1 VLLPSRRLFASI
13 VATFSFLFAVFAHS
27 TAYAEAP
34 PQQTTVG
41 VYVEQVSAIDLKA
54 NTFTVDFWVWFRSS
68 GRSMSP
74 IESFEIIEGR
84 VNSKSNII
92 KKKLPDGQDYAAARI
107 NATIHRQWDLHRY
120 PFDDHTLEIAIEDAD
135 LDVGHSVFVAD
146 GSGQGL
152 DPDVAVSGW
161 DITGFRSSVTDHLYH
176 SNYGDTSL
184 TLGTETRYS
193 RYVVD
198 VDAKRRG
205 IARFFKVVFALLV
218 SVFVSWCA
226 FFIRPKDASPRVS
239 VSVGALFAGAAG
251 TIAINNALPD
261 INYPTLTDKTIYL
274 CLGMILLSL
283 FGTVISLS
291 LHYLGREADHRRI
304 DKAGAIAFPL
314 LFAVLLLMVVR

>member
-1 VLLPSRRLFASI
+1 MPSHLRRLTASI
-13 VATFSFLFAVFAHS
+13 VAIFSIFLVLIAARPAFADGG
-27 TAYAEAP
+27 

-68 GRSMSP
+68 GRAVSP
-74 IESFEIIEGR
+74 VESFEIIEGR

-135 LDVGHSVFVAD
+135 LDVAHSVFVAD
-146 GSGQGL
+146 AGGQGI

-161 DITGFRSSVTDHLYH
+161 DVGGFRSSVTDHLYH
-176 SNYGDTSL
+176 SNYGDTSI

-193 RYVVD
+193 RYVVA

-261 INYPTLTDKTIYL
+261 INYATLTDKTIYL

-304 DKAGAIAFPL
+304 DKGGAVAFPL
-314 LFAVLLLMVVR
+314 LFAALLLVVLR